1 MMVMLAG
8 CPPVIGHF
16 VPDDNGGGMTLW
28 LTFNCYFHK
37 NSLVRAFSDDSEQ
50 SLYST
55 KKRTQACI
63 LFAGAINHR
72 ELEIGFRCR
81 FGI

>member
-55 KKRTQACI
+55 KKKNSSMYIVCRGNQSQR
-63 LFAGAINHR
+63 AGNWVSM
-72 ELEIGFRCR
+72 
-81 FGI
+81 